1 MKPTQSHTDLDAIRA
16 RLDRKE
22 GPEFWRSLEQLAD
35 TGEFQTFMEKE
46 FPQHIEEIKA
56 NPVSRRNF
64 LKLMASSLAS
74 TNLSAQHSSL
84 LNQFPKLEK

>member
-46 FPQHIEEIKA
+46 FPQLMPAKII
-56 NPVSRRNF
+56 F
-64 LKLMASSLAS
+64 LVHHRLPC
-74 TNLSAQHSSL
+74 T
-84 LNQFPKLEK
+84 